1 MNNRRNFLK
10 MSSLV
15 GAAGL
20 VTACGQ
26 GGNDTSQTQT
36 QSQAMPKG
44 KFDDLPNMM
53 EGIAPI
59 TVEEH
64 EARIA
69 KAQALMAQ
77 NGFEAIYLEATTN
90 LWYYT
95 GMRWGQSERM
105 AAAIIPREG
114 EVAYIAPMFEV
125 PRLQERIIVGD
136 TVRGWE
142 EHESP
147 YELVVSMLKDMG
159 IESGK
164 LGIGEMTR
172 FFLMDGIRKEAPYL
186 DLQSADPI
194 TAECRIIKSE
204 RELELL
210 QHSNDITIQAFKALV
225 PHIEKGMRG
234 SDIRKLSQEAHA
246 GLGVVGSL
254 GTMIGVVSSSPHGSI
269 QEPVLEE
276 GMIILMDGGG
286 NVHNYASDITRT
298 FVFGQHSAEQEEVWN
313 LEKRSQAA
321 GFAAAQLG
329 APMENIDIASRKV
342 ITDAGYGPGY
352 KTPGLPHRTGH
363 GIGLDMHEWG
373 NAVYGNKRPLEPG
386 MCFSIEP
393 TIAIPGKFGIRLEDC
408 CYMTENGPAWFSN
421 PSVAIDDPFGNN

>member
-1 MNNRRNFLK
+1 MNNRRDFLK
-10 MSSLV
+10 FSGV
-15 GAAGL
+15 AGAAGI
-20 VTACGQ
+20 VAACGQ
-26 GGNDTSQTQT
+26 SGGGEQAQAQNTS
-36 QSQAMPKG
+36 SIG
-44 KFDDLPNMM
+44 RFDHLPNMM
-53 EGIAPI
+53 DGIAAI
-59 TVEEH
+59 TVDEH
-64 EARIA
+64 KARVA
-69 KAQALMAQ
+69 KAQELMAQ
-77 NGFEAIYLEATTN
+77 NGFEAIYMEATTN

-114 EVAYIAPMFEV
+114 EVAYICPMFEV
-125 PRLQERIIVGD
+125 ERLKERIILGD
-136 TVRGWE
+136 NVRGWE

-147 YELVVSMLKDMG
+147 YKLVVSMLKDMG

-186 DLQSADPI
+186 ELVSADPV
-194 TAECRIIKSE
+194 TAECRIIKSA
-204 RELELL
+204 RELELM
-210 QHSNDITIQAFKALV
+210 QHASDITIAAYKETV
-225 PHIEKGMRG
+225 KHIELGMRG
-234 SDIRKLSQEAHA
+234 SDIVALSRQTHA
-246 GLGVVGSL
+246 ALGVSGSL

-269 QEPVLEE
+269 VEPVLEE
-276 GMIILMDGGG
+276 GMIVLMDGGC
-286 NVHNYASDITRT
+286 NVHNYASDISRT
-298 FVFGQHSAEQEEVWN
+298 FVFGEHTAEQEEVWN
-313 LEKRSQAA
+313 LEKRAQAA
-321 GFAAAQLG
+321 GFDAAQLG
-329 APMENIDIASRKV
+329 APQENVDIASRKV

-373 NAVYGNKRPLEPG
+373 NAVIGNKRPLEPG

-393 TIAIPGKFGIRLEDC
+393 TVAIPGKFGVRLEDC

>member
-1 MNNRRNFLK
+1 MNSRRNFLK
-10 MSSLV
+10 MGGMA
-15 GAAGL
+15 GAAGI

-26 GGNDTSQTQT
+26 NVEVEVEEIK
-36 QSQAMPKG
+36 AG
-44 KFDDLPNMM
+44 KFDHLANMM
-53 EGIAPI
+53 DGIAPI
-59 TVEEH
+59 SVDDH
-64 EARIA
+64 KARIA
-69 KAQALMAQ
+69 KAQQLMA
-77 NGFEAIYLEATTN
+77 GSGIEAIYMEATSN
-90 LWYYT
+90 LWYFT

-105 AAAIIPREG
+105 AAAIIPRQG
-114 EVAYIAPMFEV
+114 EVAYICPMFEV

-147 YELVVSMLKDMG
+147 YKLVVSMLKDMG

-172 FFLMDGIRKEAPYL
+172 FFLMDGIRKEAASL
-186 DLQSADPI
+186 ELVSADPI
-194 TAECRIIKSE
+194 TAECRIIKSA
-204 RELELL
+204 RELELM
-210 QHSNDITIQAFKALV
+210 QHANDITIAAYKATV
-225 PHIEKGMRG
+225 PHIELGMRG
-234 SDIRKLSQEAHA
+234 SDISSLSRQAHA
-246 GLGVVGSL
+246 ALGVSGSL

-269 QEPVLEE
+269 VEPVLEE
-276 GMIILMDGGG
+276 GMIVLMDGGC
-286 NVHNYASDITRT
+286 NVHNYASDISRT
-298 FVFGQHSAEQEEVWN
+298 FVFGEYSAKQEEVWN
-313 LEKRSQAA
+313 LEKAAQAA

-329 APMENIDIASRKV
+329 APQENIDIASRKV

-373 NAVYGNKRPLEPG
+373 NAVLGNKRLLEPG

-393 TIAIPGKFGIRLEDC
+393 TVAIPGEFGVRLEDC
-408 CYMTENGPAWFSN
+408 CYMSEDGPNWFSN